1 LQKLIKEDDMARQ
14 KKFGWFFV
22 LFMVAIISTPWN
34 LHAASTKDPA
44 IVLVAFGT
52 STVAFETY
60 HHFEMEVK
68 KRFPD
73 REIRWAFTS
82 QKIRH
87 KLAQE
92 KGQKLND
99 LPTTLKSLKA
109 AGYSKA
115 AIQSL
120 HIVPGEEWEKK
131 VVEESRK
138 IPGLKVALGKPL
150 LSSSQDREQVLQ
162 ALAQTFPKDLT
173 HNAVVLVAH
182 GSPSPE
188 GTAAYVAFNRLLRS
202 QYPNQ
207 NVFLGTVEGKPTKQE
222 VLEAVKQTSADTVF
236 LRPFFFVAGEHVA
249 NDILGDDPE
258 SWKSELLK
266 QKSYRIEGITK
277 GLGYQDGI
285 VAIYLAHLAQAMKSL

>member
-1 LQKLIKEDDMARQ
+1 MARQ
-14 KKFGWFFV
+14 KRFGWFFI
-22 LFMVAIISTPWN
+22 LFMVALISTPWN
-34 LHAASTKDPA
+34 LQAASTKDPA

-52 STVAFETY
+52 STAAFETY
-60 HHFEMEVK
+60 HHFEVEVK

-73 REIRWAFTS
+73 HEIRWAFTS
-82 QKIRH
+82 QKVRH

-99 LPTTLKSLKA
+99 LPATLRSLKA

-131 VVEESRK
+131 VVEECRK
-138 IPGLKVALGKPL
+138 IPGIKVALGKPL
-150 LSSSQDREQVLQ
+150 LSSKQDQEQVLQ

-188 GTAAYVAFNRLLRS
+188 GTAAYLAFDRLLRS
-202 QYPNQ
+202 NYPDQ
-207 NVFLGTVEGKPTKQE
+207 NVFLGTVEGKPTKE
-222 VLEAVKQTSADTVF
+222 EALEAVKKSSAATVI
-236 LRPFFFVAGEHVA
+236 LRPFLFVAGEHVA
-249 NDILGDDPE
+249 NDILGDNPE

-266 QKSYRIEGITK
+266 QKAYRIEGITK

>member
-1 LQKLIKEDDMARQ
+1 MARQ
-14 KKFGWFFV
+14 KRFGWFFV
-22 LFMVAIISTPWN
+22 LFMVAILSTPWN

-52 STVAFETY
+52 STAAFKTYHRFET
-60 HHFEMEVK
+60 EVK

-73 REIRWAFTS
+73 HEIRWAFTS
-82 QKIRH
+82 RKIRH

-99 LPTTLKSLKA
+99 LATTLRSLKA

-131 VVEESRK
+131 VVEECRK
-138 IPGLKVALGKPL
+138 IPDLKVALGKPL
-150 LSSSQDREQVLQ
+150 LSSKQDQEMVLQ

-188 GTAAYVAFNRLLRS
+188 GTAAYLAFERLLRAN
-202 QYPNQ
+202 YPNQ
-207 NVFLGTVEGKPTKQE
+207 NVFLGTVEGSPTRQE
-222 VLEAVKQTSADTVF
+222 TLEAVKKSSAATII
-236 LRPFFFVAGEHVA
+236 LRPFLFVAGEHAA
-249 NDILGDDPE
+249 NDILGDNPE

-266 QKSYRIEGITK
+266 QKAYRIEGITQ

-285 VAIYLAHLAQAMKSL
+285 VAIYLAHLSQAMKSL